1 MQEQFHDNKVF
12 EDVVFPGGN
21 AVKREFEKCTFKNC
35 NLSGCDFSNSIF
47 NECIF
52 SGCNLAGIKLKG
64 TSVQDVSFK
73 NCKVI
78 GVNFSEC
85 KDFMFSVGFENSVL
99 NYAVFSGKKMAK
111 TKFLKT
117 SLKDVD
123 FSGAEL
129 MSAVFK
135 ECDMLGAVFNRTFLQ
150 KADFTE
156 AYNYA
161 IDPEL
166 NMLKGAMFA
175 LDGLPGLL
183 TKYDIDIV

>member
-1 MQEQFHDNKVF
+1 MQDQYHNNKVF

-35 NLSGCDFSNSIF
+35 NLTGCDFSNSIF
-47 NECIF
+47 IDCTF
-52 SGCNLAGIKLKG
+52 FGCNLASLKLKG
-64 TSVQDVSFK
+64 ASIQNITFK

-85 KDFMFSVGFENSVL
+85 KEFMFSVSFENSVL
-99 NYAVFSGKKMAK
+99 NYAVFSGRKMAK

-123 FSGAEL
+123 FSGTEL

-166 NMLKGAMFA
+166 NTIKGAKFA

-183 TKYDIDIV
+183 MKYDIDVM